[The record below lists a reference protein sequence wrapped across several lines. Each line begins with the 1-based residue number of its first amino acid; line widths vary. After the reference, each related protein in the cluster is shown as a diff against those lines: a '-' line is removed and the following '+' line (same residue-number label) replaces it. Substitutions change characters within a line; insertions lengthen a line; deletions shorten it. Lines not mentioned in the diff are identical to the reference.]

1 MKTLCKGILSF
12 FIGMALVSCAGTDS
26 SVQTKVEEK
35 SNLFKPG
42 VPVADSL
49 VSSMPEFARSVFKEA
64 LDSVSGE
71 CYYHVTNGRI
81 DTLFKKD
88 DGLYKTV
95 VSVAYDSVDGQ
106 NNYELRKGSAS
117 YRIEKGTLFTE
128 LYFPKHVKKYWSNGK
143 LMQIATGLLYIDDQ
157 GVIKVDSGHSEL
169 YFENGKIS
177 QQNDWVGKQ
186 GVASKQWNENG
197 VLVKEWSFPNYYKE
211 YWDNGKTKEIG
222 TGRLYWDD
230 QGVIKVDSGH
240 SETYFENGK
249 ISQQNEWMD
258 KQGVAS
264 MQWNENGVLIKDVY
278 LPKFAKE
285 YWDNGILK
293 NIMTGLL
300 YKDDQGAIEV
310 DSGHSELYFENGKIN
325 QRNDWRNRQI
335 VAGKTWN
342 ENGILTVELN
352 FPKYLKAYWDNGNPK
367 TIMTGLLYKD
377 DHGSIKVD
385 SGHSEINFENGKIKQ
400 QNDWKDKQ
408 LIVQKEWNG
417 NGVLIIDIDFP
428 NYYKD
433 YWNNGSPKTIMT
445 GFLYKDDRGSIK
457 VDSGHSETYFEN
469 GKINQRNDWRNRQI
483 VANKTWNENGIP
495 AVELNFPKYLK
506 TYWVNGS
513 PKTIKKGL
521 LYRDDHG
528 SIEVDSG
535 RSEVY
540 FENGKISQQ
549 IDWKNRQIVAGKIW
563 NENGTVQVEGD
574 ASKGIQRKYF
584 PNGKISLDISG
595 KFHYDDNGN
604 VILENAT
611 EKLWGENG
619 NLTAEIYFP
628 NYVKMYY
635 DNGKPSVEMKGTL
648 YYDDQNR
655 IQVQDGFEKIYRENG
670 KLAVH
675 KIYKGK
681 AIVGEKFWYENG
693 AVEAEGDVS
702 RGFYKGYFPNG
713 KLSVDISG
721 KFHYDNNTIVMESGS
736 KKWWYENGNLEYE
749 LVFPKHE
756 KKYSD
761 NGTLV
766 YESEGTLFYDNQNK
780 IQIQDGV
787 RKEYSDNGNLVLQKN
802 YKGKKIVGK
811 TVWNE
816 SGIITISAELPS
828 RYREFYD
835 NGKLKVEVTGT
846 IVEEEDSFKIKDGTY
861 KEYDPNGKVTY
872 TAIFKDFQRSSEKT
886 P

>member
-49 VSSMPEFARSVFKEA
+49 VASMPEFARSVFKEA

-157 GVIKVDSGHSEL
+157 GVIKVDSGLSEL

-177 QQNDWVGKQ
+177 QQNDWKGKQ

-285 YWDNGILK
+285 YWDNGKLK

-300 YKDDQGAIEV
+300 YKDDKGAIEV
-310 DSGHSELYFENGKIN
+310 DSGHSELYFENGKIEE
-325 QRNDWRNRQI
+325 QKDWKNRQI

-352 FPKYLKAYWDNGNPK
+352 FPKSIKTYWDNGK
-367 TIMTGLLYKD
+367 LKQIGTGLLYTD
-377 DHGSIKVD
+377 EQGVIKVD
-385 SGHSEINFENGKIKQ
+385 SGHSETYFENGKIEQ
-400 QNDWKDKQ
+400 QNDWKDKL

-417 NGVLIIDIDFP
+417 NGVLIKDIDFP
-428 NYYKD
+428 KYLKE
-433 YWNNGSPKTIMT
+433 YWNNGSPKAIMT

-469 GKINQRNDWRNRQI
+469 GKINQRNDWKNRQI

-495 AVELNFPKYLK
+495 AVELNFPKYFK
-506 TYWVNGS
+506 TYWDNGS
-513 PKTIKKGL
+513 PQTIKKGL

-540 FENGKISQQ
+540 FENGKINQRN
-549 IDWKNRQIVAGKIW
+549 DWKDRQIVANKTW
-563 NENGTVQVEGD
+563 NENGILTVEFNFP
-574 ASKGIQRKYF
+574 KYLKDYWDNGKLKTIMTGLLYRDDLGSIEVDSGHSELYF
-584 PNGKISLDISG
+584 ENGKIKERTDWKDRRSVTG
-595 KFHYDDNGN
+595 KHWN
-604 VILENAT
+604 
-611 EKLWGENG
+611 ENG
-619 NLTAEIYFP
+619 NLTAEINYP
-628 NYVKMYY
+628 NYAKGYY

-648 YYDDQNR
+648 YYDEQNK
-655 IQVQDGFEKIYRENG
+655 IQVQDGFQKIYHVNG
-670 KLAVH
+670 KLA
-675 KIYKGK
+675 
-681 AIVGEKFWYENG
+681 
-693 AVEAEGDVS
+693 
-702 RGFYKGYFPNG
+702 
-713 KLSVDISG
+713 
-721 KFHYDNNTIVMESGS
+721 
-736 KKWWYENGNLEYE
+736 
-749 LVFPKHE
+749 
-756 KKYSD
+756 
-761 NGTLV
+761 
-766 YESEGTLFYDNQNK
+766 
-780 IQIQDGV
+780 
-787 RKEYSDNGNLVLQKN
+787 LQKN
-802 YKGKKIVGK
+802 YKGKKLVGK

-816 SGIITISAELPS
+816 SGIITISVELPS

-846 IVEEEDSFKIKDGTY
+846 IAEEEDSFKIKDGTY

-872 TAIFKDFQRSSEKT
+872 TATFKDFQRTSEKT